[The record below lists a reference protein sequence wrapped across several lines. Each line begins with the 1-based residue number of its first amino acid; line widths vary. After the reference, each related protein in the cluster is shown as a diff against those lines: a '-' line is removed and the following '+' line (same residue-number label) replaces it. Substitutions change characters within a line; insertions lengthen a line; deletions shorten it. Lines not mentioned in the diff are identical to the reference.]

1 MSIGLFYFSY
11 LSGGINFIDIAHLTK
26 SNIIDNRLIYTRKK
40 TKKLIKI
47 PLQLKAIEI
56 IENYSSDNTYLF
68 PILSDFHKTEVQKM
82 NRIHKVLAI
91 INKRLKQIGQELN
104 IPIDLTTYRARHSFA
119 TVL

>member
-1 MSIGLFYFSY
+1 
-11 LSGGINFIDIAHLTK
+11 
-26 SNIIDNRLIYTRKK
+26 
-40 TKKLIKI
+40 
-47 PLQLKAIEI
+47 
-56 IENYSSDNTYLF
+56 
-68 PILSDFHKTEVQKM
+68 M